1 MCLPGKG
8 ELMKLRTALLA
19 CASLFVVG
27 SAAFAEPPIGSRVGE
42 RIRKDDVNN
51 QRDAVQSA
59 HQLAG
64 CIIVKQG
71 SAARDLLNAR
81 SDQEVKKLQA
91 KLTGD
96 FECIADIPGNDFVEG
111 VEVNYPQDV
120 MRGDLAEE
128 FIKRNRHDVSALQP
142 LPLQR
147 VYSRSWFQFTG
158 RAVSVDEMAACVADT
173 APSAVV
179 TLVDTQPFSDSEGN
193 AFGSLVAYMG
203 PCLRAGT
210 KLEGKREP
218 LRAALAEALYQRF
231 ANPNESIAAAPQTI
245 AQAPQK

>member
-1 MCLPGKG
+1 
-8 ELMKLRTALLA
+8 MKLHIALLA

-27 SAAFAEPPIGSRVGE
+27 STAFAEPPIGSRVGE
-42 RIRKDDVNN
+42 RLQKDQVNN
-51 QRDAVQSA
+51 ERDAVQSA

-71 SAARDLLNAR
+71 SAARDLLSAR
-81 SDQEVKKLQA
+81 SDEEVKKLRA
-91 KLTGD
+91 KMTGE
-96 FECIADIPGNDFVEG
+96 FECIADLPGNDFVEG

-128 FIKRNRHDVSALQP
+128 LIKRNRHDVSALQA
-142 LPLQR
+142 LPIQKI
-147 VYSRSWFQFTG
+147 YARSWFQFTG
-158 RAVSVDEMAACVADT
+158 RDVSVDEMAACVADT
-173 APSAVV
+173 APFAVV
-179 TLVDTQPFSDSEGN
+179 ALVDAQPFSDSEGT
-193 AFGSLVAYMG
+193 AFAKLVPYMG

-231 ANPNESIAAAPQTI
+231 TNPSESIAAPQAV
-245 AQAPQK
+245 AQAQQK